1 MNNTLGK
8 KERLK
13 SRKLIGRLFEEG
25 TSIKNFPFRL
35 VYIITDPISI
45 TSVKA
50 SFSVPKR
57 NFKKAVDRNR
67 IKRLIREAYRLEKKN
82 VFEGSNFH
90 CVFMITFIGKKEPVF
105 SEVQEKIQE
114 LLKLFIETQTNKENA
129 ETTN

>member
-13 SRKLIGRLFEEG
+13 SRKLIGSLFEEG

-45 TSVKA
+45 ASVKA
-50 SFSVPKR
+50 SFSVSKR

-82 VFEGSNFH
+82 VFKGSNFH
-90 CVFMITFIGKKEPVF
+90 CAFMITFIGKKEPVF

-129 ETTN
+129 

>member
-25 TSIKNFPFRL
+25 TSIKNFPYRL
-35 VYIITDPISI
+35 VYLSTEITSVF
-45 TSVKA
+45 SVKA

-82 VFEGSNFH
+82 VFKGSNFH
-90 CVFMITFIGKKEPVF
+90 CAFMITFIGKKEPVF
-105 SEVQEKIQE
+105 HDVQEKIKE
-114 LLKLFIETQTNKENA
+114 LLTLFIETQTNKEDA
-129 ETTN
+129 

>member
-25 TSIKNFPFRL
+25 TSIKNFPYRL
-35 VYIITDPISI
+35 VYLSTEITSVF
-45 TSVKA
+45 SVKA

-82 VFEGSNFH
+82 VFKGSNFH
-90 CVFMITFIGKKEPVF
+90 CAFMITFIGKKEPVF
-105 SEVQEKIQE
+105 HDVQEKIKE
-114 LLKLFIETQTNKENA
+114 LLKLFIETQTNKEDA
-129 ETTN
+129 

>member
-35 VYIITDPISI
+35 VYLSTEITSVF
-45 TSVKA
+45 SVKA

-82 VFEGSNFH
+82 VFKGSNFH
-90 CVFMITFIGKKEPVF
+90 CAFMITFIGKKEPVF

-129 ETTN
+129 

>member
-35 VYIITDPISI
+35 VYLSTEITSVF
-45 TSVKA
+45 SVKA

-82 VFEGSNFH
+82 VFKGSNFH
-90 CVFMITFIGKKEPVF
+90 CAFMITFIGNKEPVF
-105 SEVQEKIQE
+105 PDVQEKIKE
-114 LLKLFIETQTNKENA
+114 LLKLFIETQTNKEDA
-129 ETTN
+129 

>member
-1 MNNTLGK
+1 M
-8 KERLK
+8 
-13 SRKLIGRLFEEG
+13 SSKLIFEYSFSSKL
-25 TSIKNFPFRL
+25 SIKKLFPH
-35 VYIITDPISI
+35 PISI
-45 TSVKA
+45 ISVQA

-67 IKRLIREAYRLEKKN
+67 IKRLIREAYRLEKKSI
-82 VFEGSNFH
+82 FEGSKFH
-90 CVFMITFIGKKEPVF
+90 CAFMITFLGKKEPVF